1 MSVLSVTQEKLG
13 KTYSDLEFL
22 LICFKEVLE
31 ENGELE
37 LSKQVPW
44 INPKRNRPTIDVFCD
59 KHTQLYSIAF
69 QLLNMVEE
77 NGAMRLRRKVE
88 DEKSMTAV
96 NGMWAYNFQKLK
108 QKKISAEQIAKDLS
122 ETRIEP
128 VLTAHPTEAKRTIV
142 LEHHRHLYLSFLK
155 WENGNYNSLEKKEIR
170 NEIKLHL
177 DRLWRTG
184 EIYEEKPDVK
194 SELKNVIH
202 YLATV
207 FPAVIPALD
216 QRLHMAWEYMG
227 FDPKLIQTYDK
238 LPKISFGN
246 WVGGDRDGHP
256 FVTSDVTKETLELFR
271 LNAFIIVRKALEKLE
286 NNLSFTCKLSD
297 CSKAFKKRL
306 TEMADE
312 TDSSDLIEKGSNH
325 SEVFRFYVS
334 LLMAK
339 LPLDIEK
346 GYSLKRKDKDHCY
359 VHPIDLVNDLIV
371 LRQALVDYGAAMV
384 AYADVKEVLRL
395 IQTFGFHLAHL
406 DIRQNSRFHD
416 LAISQ
421 LMNAAFLDGD
431 KFLTWSEED
440 RMKFLTKELQSPRP
454 FTQPRTQQLG
464 NEAEAVVSCYRVVA
478 DHINKFGEAGLGSLI
493 VSMTH
498 SVSDLLVVYL
508 LARESGL
515 VRNTDKGLVCLLPVV
530 PLFETIDDLQMGSGI
545 LQKFMDHPFT
555 KRSLEYQRV
564 ARGEKDKVQQVM
576 IGYSDSNKDGGIL
589 ASQWNLYT
597 SQLKMVDTGKKAG
610 VRIRFFHGKGGSI
623 SRGAGPAHWFIRALP
638 HGSMNGD
645 MRLTEQGETISQK
658 YANKTNAVYNLEV
671 LGASTAGYSIIQ
683 KYTKHKKDKFD
694 TYFEFLA
701 TESQKHY
708 VGLIEKPEFIQF
720 FSQATPIDVIEQ
732 SKIGSR
738 PARRTGKRTLADLR
752 AIPWVFSWNQSRF
765 NITSWY
771 GVGHALDLLKTN
783 NPEQF
788 EILIQLAHNDSLARY
803 VFTNI
808 DTSLAATDE
817 KIFKAYADL
826 VEDEEVKKEVLGAIV
841 KELTKTRKMMNL
853 IFPESFEERRQYHYY
868 SNVLRTE
875 GLNDLHFKQIDMLAK
890 WRKMGSPQTEKG
902 QVILKE
908 LLLTV
913 NAIASA
919 LRSTG

>member
-31 ENGELE
+31 ENGEAE

-44 INPKRNRPTIDVFCD
+44 IHPKRNRPSVDEFSD

-77 NGAMRLRRKVE
+77 NGAIRLRRKVE
-88 DEKSMTAV
+88 NEKMTAV

-108 QKKISAEQIAKDLS
+108 QKKITPEQIAENLS
-122 ETRIEP
+122 STKIEP

-142 LEHHRHLYLSFLK
+142 LEHHRYLYLSFLK
-155 WENGNYNSLEKKEIR
+155 WESGVFNSLEKKEIR

-194 SELKNVIH
+194 SELKNITH
-202 YLATV
+202 YLTTV

-216 QRLHMAWEYMG
+216 QRLQMAWDYMG

-256 FVTSDVTKETLELFR
+256 FVTSDVTRDTLETFR
-271 LNAFIIVRKALEKLE
+271 LNAFIIIRQALEKLE
-286 NNLSFTCKLSD
+286 NNLSFSCKLSD
-297 CSKAFKKRL
+297 CSKALRKRL
-306 TEMADE
+306 NELAEE
-312 TDSSDLIEKGSNH
+312 TKNTHLLEKGSNT

-339 LPLDIEK
+339 LPLDIER
-346 GYSLKRKDKDHCY
+346 GYSLKKRDKDHCY
-359 VHPIDLVNDLIV
+359 VHSVDLMNDLVL
-371 LRQALVDYGAAMV
+371 LREALVEYGASMV
-384 AYADVKEVLRL
+384 AYSDVKEVLRL
-395 IQTFGFHLAHL
+395 IQTFGFHLAHV

-421 LMNAAFLDGD
+421 LMNAAFLEGD
-431 KFLTWSEED
+431 KFLTWSEEE
-440 RMKFLTKELQSPRP
+440 RVKFLTKELQSPRP
-454 FTQPRTQQLG
+454 FTQQNTQTLG
-464 NEAEAVVSCYRVVA
+464 NEAEAVVSCYRVLA
-478 DHINKFGEAGLGSLI
+478 DHIAKYGEVGLGSLI

-498 SVSDLLVVYL
+498 SLSDLLAVYL
-508 LARESGL
+508 LAREAGL

-530 PLFETIDDLQMGSGI
+530 PLFETIEDLQTSSGI
-545 LQKFMDHPFT
+545 LAKFMEHPFT

-564 ARGEKDKVQQVM
+564 ARSEKDKVQQVM

-597 SQLKMVDTGKKAG
+597 NQLKMVEAGKKAG

-623 SRGAGPAHWFIRALP
+623 SRGAGPAHWFVRALP
-638 HGSMNGD
+638 HGSMGGD

-658 YANKTNAVYNLEV
+658 YANKWNAVYNLEV

-683 KYTKHKKDKFD
+683 KYTKLKKDKFD
-694 TYFEFLA
+694 TYFEFIA

-708 VGLIEKPEFIQF
+708 VALINKPEFVTF
-720 FSQATPIDVIEQ
+720 FGQATPIDVIEQ

-738 PARRTGKRTLADLR
+738 PARRTGKRTLTDLR

-771 GVGHALDLLKTN
+771 GVGHALEMLLKD
-783 NPEQF
+783 NPEEF
-788 EILIQLAHNDSLARY
+788 DTLKELANNDSLVRY

-817 KIFKAYADL
+817 KVFKLYADL
-826 VEDEEVKKEVLGAIV
+826 VEDEEIKKEILNAIT
-841 KELTKTRKMMNL
+841 KELAKTRKMMAL
-853 IFPESFEERRQYHYY
+853 IFTESFEHRRQYHYY

-875 GLNDLHFKQIDMLAK
+875 ALNELHLKQIDLLGK
-890 WRKMGSPQTEKG
+890 WRKLGSQQTEKG
-902 QVILKE
+902 QAILKE
-908 LLLTV
+908 LLLSV